1 MGSVTDL
8 KGLRNSLVTRVT
20 SADRALLH
28 STGRCCIL
36 GLGMVTTGLQ
46 PVTSGM

>member
-36 GLGMVTTGLQ
+36 GMVTTGLQ